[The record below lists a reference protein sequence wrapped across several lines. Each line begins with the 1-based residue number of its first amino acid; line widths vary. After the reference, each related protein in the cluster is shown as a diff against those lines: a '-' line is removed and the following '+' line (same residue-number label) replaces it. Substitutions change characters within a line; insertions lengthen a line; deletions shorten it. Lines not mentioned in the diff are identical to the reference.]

1 MSGVP
6 NQPFCWTPLPLAVQV
21 SQEQS
26 CPDQSVGN
34 RTSFR
39 SGGGPS
45 QLSVRKSFSI
55 LGWPSKVIP
64 NISNV
69 SRSKLSTPGQTEI
82 RERALGVF
90 LGIDS
95 LMAMTM
101 SRVSLFCSE
110 EQWYMI
116 SNRASLL

>member
-82 RERALGVF
+82 RAGLG
-90 LGIDS
+90 
-95 LMAMTM
+95 
-101 SRVSLFCSE
+101 RVSG
-110 EQWYMI
+110 Y
-116 SNRASLL
+116 RLLDGHDDVTCLLVL

>member
-34 RTSFR
+34 RTSFL

-55 LGWPSKVIP
+55 LGCPSKDIP

-69 SRSKLSTPGQTEI
+69 SRSKLSTLGQTEM
-82 RERALGVF
+82 RDRAFGEF

-95 LMAMTM
+95 LTAMTM
-101 SRVSLFCSE
+101 SRIPLSCSE
-110 EQWYMI
+110 EQW
-116 SNRASLL
+116 